1 MKVRSTLLAL
11 AAVAA
16 ATLMTGIAASPA
28 MAGEAPMAGE
38 AAVTVPY
45 ADLNLASPGARELL
59 GHRVFQ
65 AATMVC
71 GRYDPRDLR
80 LSALSQACRNQAIAR
95 ARPQL
100 DATFGGGGARYA
112 SRSVSQAAF

>member
-16 ATLMTGIAASPA
+16 ATLMTGIAVSPA
-28 MAGEAPMAGE
+28 MAHETAMTGEPAIA
-38 AAVTVPY
+38 VPY
-45 ADLNLASPGARELL
+45 ADINLASPAGRERL

-65 AATMVC
+65 AATMLC

-80 LSALSQACRNQAIAR
+80 LVALSRACRAHAIA
-95 ARPQL
+95 AVRPQL
-100 DATFGGGGARYA
+100 DALVGGGALHA
-112 SRSVSQAAF
+112 DRSVSQAAF